1 MKTTLEQLRDYHELQ
16 ENVLFSKV
24 IDNHARGFF
33 LEFIDEV
40 EPEDDF
46 TIEQDLLEMWRDEQ
60 SEQYISAD
68 FSEKLT
74 LGNSD
79 MFIRIDFDADAT
91 IHCDAAICWTEN
103 FNATVNKVVVNMW
116 GSEFDITDL
125 DDVKK
130 YAEKKVKE
138 YYR

>member
-1 MKTTLEQLRDYHELQ
+1 MKTTLEQLRDYHEQQ
-16 ENVLFSKV
+16 ESVLFSKV

-40 EPEDDF
+40 EPEDDLD
-46 TIEQDLLEMWRDEQ
+46 IEQDLLEMWRDEQ
-60 SEQYISAD
+60 SEQYISCD
-68 FSEKLT
+68 FSEKFT

-79 MFIRIDFDADAT
+79 MFIQIGFDSYAT

-103 FNATVNKVVVNMW
+103 FDVYVNKVVVNMW

-125 DDVKK
+125 DDVTK
-130 YAEKKVKE
+130 YAFKKVNK